1 MTCMSCPLGQRALVN
16 CMRSPSRA
24 DVMVVLSNPSGED
37 DLAGGFV
44 PDSRV
49 GNMLRQVMEAG
60 GYRDGEYFVTFATR
74 CAAGRDNPPTLK
86 DVDACRTHMIDEI
99 REKKPKTI
107 IAFGNDAFKSLCKKS
122 GIKENRGKA
131 FPLHADF
138 DYSCEVNPTY
148 AITDIFRVPNFK
160 SVITSDIRRL
170 RDASSAAQS
179 VPWTYYQTGTP
190 LPPAKVVAWDIE
202 SIDAEGNYTDY
213 PTQVSAAGEDWVLV
227 STIEEANVR
236 GMLERIAASQS
247 VLVAHNGW
255 NFDEP
260 MVRKGGIGMPM
271 GEDTMALAYY
281 DDETQPLKLESLAVK
296 YLGVKGWKDE
306 FGYPLGSDGFAEY
319 NAKDTR
325 YLHDLYS
332 ELVRRIGSRKRTIDL
347 ILKPAQAA
355 LHAQTARGIFIDQSA
370 VEAVRVSATAERDRL
385 LLELRGLAGPS
396 FNPGSTKQLA
406 KFLQSQGVVLP
417 PTKTGKPATGSD
429 VLENIQ
435 HPACSLV
442 LAYRSAVKT
451 LGTYVKPY
459 AAIAASED
467 KRVHPTYNL
476 VRTLTG
482 RTSAR
487 DLNIQNLD
495 RELKGFFGAPPG
507 HVLVSADYN
516 AIEFRVAA
524 WCAQE
529 LGIIER
535 YKQDPLWDPHRY
547 FASKIFGVLE
557 TEVTKQQRQTAKSCN
572 FSLLFLGNEFNVQKY
587 AKGLGVDLSMTFCA
601 KATANWH
608 DTFPGFRKF
617 YHETKEELIH
627 DSQVRTATGHIRH
640 FGDFKV
646 FMPKMRVEALRQA
659 VNTKVQGLAAHI
671 ALVAAAELE
680 RRELPVVGFIHD
692 AFLFDFDSF
701 EEYEARKEEIDEV
714 MCKYPITFLKENFD
728 VDFSVPLAAEHEV
741 KHGR

>member
-1 MTCMSCPLGQRALVN
+1 
-16 CMRSPSRA
+16 
-24 DVMVVLSNPSGED
+24 
-37 DLAGGFV
+37 
-44 PDSRV
+44 
-49 GNMLRQVMEAG
+49 MEA
-60 GYRDGEYFVTFATR
+60 RFIE
-74 CAAGRDNPPTLK
+74 
-86 DVDACRTHMIDEI
+86 
-99 REKKPKTI
+99 
-107 IAFGNDAFKSLCKKS
+107 
-122 GIKENRGKA
+122 
-131 FPLHADF
+131 
-138 DYSCEVNPTY
+138 
-148 AITDIFRVPNFK
+148 DILNSP
-160 SVITSDIRRL
+160 
-170 RDASSAAQS
+170 
-179 VPWTYYQTGTP
+179 
-190 LPPAKVVAWDIE
+190 VVAYDLETAHFGIV
-202 SIDAEGNYTDY
+202 DY
-213 PTQVSAAGEDWVLV
+213 PTIASCATKDNTYVAYGESNIRNLIELLQEAAKRGTTLVGHNVWRFDCQVL
-227 STIEEANVR
+227 
-236 GMLERIAASQS
+236 
-247 VLVAHNGW
+247 
-255 NFDEP
+255 
-260 MVRKGGIGMPM
+260 RKWGYPDFPM
-271 GEDTMALAYY
+271 GDDSLVCGYY
-281 DDETQPLKLESLAVK
+281 DDEVQSLGLESLCVK
-296 YLGVKGWKDE
+296 YLKVNGWKT
-306 FGYPLGSDGFAEY
+306 DGNWDKFDA
-319 NAKDTR
+319 NAIENHKYAARDARHT
-325 YLHDLYS
+325 YDLYG

-355 LHAQTARGIFIDQSA
+355 LAAATVRGLFVDQSA
-370 VEAVRVSATAERDRL
+370 VEAVRVSATSERDRL
-385 LLELRGLAGPS
+385 LVELRGLAGGT

-406 KFLQSQGVVLP
+406 RFLSEQGVSLP

-507 HVLVSADYN
+507 HVLVSVDYN

-529 LGIIER
+529 PGIIER
-535 YKQDPLWDPHRY
+535 YKRDPLWDPHRY

-557 TEVTKQQRQTAKSCN
+557 NQVTKQQRQTAKSCN

-601 KATANWH
+601 KATSNWH

-627 DSQVRTATGHIRH
+627 DSQVITATGHIRH

-646 FMPKMRVEALRQA
+646 FAPKMRVEALRQA

-680 RRELPVVGFIHD
+680 RRSLPVVGFIHD
-692 AFLFDFDSF
+692 AFLFDFDSP
-701 EEYEARKEEIDEV
+701 EEYEARKEEIDYV
-714 MCKYPITFLKENFD
+714 MCKYPITFLKEHFGVQFD
-728 VDFSVPLAAEHEV
+728 VPLATEHEL
-741 KHGR
+741 KYGH